1 MESTTWLNIYLT
13 DDSTVSVQT
22 VASMFHQ
29 LEPPFTTH
37 TVQSND
43 TECPELVSKI
53 KLYEIIKNLFGSD
66 NIF

>member
-37 TVQSND
+37 TVQSDD
-43 TECPELVSKI
+43 TECPLVSKI
-53 KLYEIIKNLFGSD
+53 KLYEMIKNLSGSD